1 MVEFYRPFM
10 AKREKKIRNKG
21 SAGNNRR
28 VGEDFLIQNK
38 KKEGVIET
46 ESGLQ
51 YTIIEKKEGGRI
63 TAIFDEVKIH
73 QRAMLL
79 DGRILEDTYR
89 QNAPELVKVEELIEG
104 LQEGLLLMNVGSR
117 FKFWIPPEL
126 GWGRKGTGN
135 KIPPNATLLFDIR
148 LLEIL

>member
-1 MVEFYRPFM
+1 M
-10 AKREKKIRNKG
+10 AKREKKKRNKG

-28 VGEDFLIQNK
+28 VGEDFLVQNR

-51 YTIIEKKEGGRI
+51 YTIVEEKKGGRI
-63 TAIFDEVKIH
+63 AAIFDEVKIH

-89 QNAPELVKVEELIEG
+89 QNAPELVKVEEL
-104 LQEGLLLMNVGSR
+104 LR
-117 FKFWIPPEL
+117 AY
-126 GWGRKGTGN
+126 RK
-135 KIPPNATLLFDIR
+135 ACF
-148 LLEIL
+148 